1 MKRETKGSKSPPRSN
16 MCLCA
21 ETDRGKDVYGTVT
34 GNSSVRG
41 LPLVDCT
48 ADPSFKFG
56 RPTLAYMLGMIS
68 KHGPCIT
75 IECIIDFV
83 SFLTLAKNI
92 ICFIHF

>member
-1 MKRETKGSKSPPRSN
+1 MKRETRHAVICVYALRLTVEKI
-16 MCLCA
+16 
-21 ETDRGKDVYGTVT
+21 VYGTVT

-56 RPTLAYMLGMIS
+56 RLTLAHMLGMIS
-68 KHGPCIT
+68 IHGPCIT